1 MKRLTIAATLF
12 IIPLIIAPMILSEDS
27 EALDDG
33 TVIYCY
39 GDNPILAYEYEQ
51 LDTIEVRWSA
61 VDESGESVAC
71 SASVG
76 FSTTVHL
83 ADVGYGSEVTVTQTV
98 FSNGAIV
105 DSMTITLIPLHIGDD
120 SYEITFMDGANILVT
135 QTITNRS
142 WIIQGNDHVIMP
154 ATPEKDGYTFGGWF
168 VDSSFT
174 KEFDPKAPIT
184 GDVVV
189 YARWIGTGNGGNSS
203 TVVVGDNYT
212 VTFQTDT
219 GLEYDIDAQTSSSVS
234 FTVSVVG
241 GYELIGSVS
250 VTSTGGTI
258 TQVADGQYLLSGI
271 NSNIVVNITGETV
284 LIDDITDDNPDDPL
298 IIKENDYTLFAIILI
313 ILAIICIVLAVYI
326 LKTRGSRV

>member
-1 MKRLTIAATLF
+1 
-12 IIPLIIAPMILSEDS
+12 MILSEDS

-168 VDSSFT
+168 VDS
-174 KEFDPKAPIT
+174 
-184 GDVVV
+184 
-189 YARWIGTGNGGNSS
+189 RR
-203 TVVVGDNYT
+203 
-212 VTFQTDT
+212 
-219 GLEYDIDAQTSSSVS
+219 
-234 FTVSVVG
+234 
-241 GYELIGSVS
+241 
-250 VTSTGGTI
+250 
-258 TQVADGQYLLSGI
+258 LLPEMS
-271 NSNIVVNITGETV
+271 
-284 LIDDITDDNPDDPL
+284 
-298 IIKENDYTLFAIILI
+298 
-313 ILAIICIVLAVYI
+313 
-326 LKTRGSRV
+326 